1 MECVTVRTD
10 EMQEA
15 AELGFLDIDGKRS
28 DSVST
33 RLPYEALCAID
44 ALAAMDDIKR
54 SEWIR
59 DAVIEKLVRLKRQHD
74 YLSKAFGGA
83 TNTTNT
89 TYSKN
94 T

>member
-1 MECVTVRTD
+1 
-10 EMQEA
+10 MQEA
-15 AELGFLDIDGKRS
+15 LELGFLDVQGKKT
-28 DSVST
+28 DSTSVRMT
-33 RLPYEALCAID
+33 HEALQAID

>member
-1 MECVTVRTD
+1 
-10 EMQEA
+10 
-15 AELGFLDIDGKRS
+15 
-28 DSVST
+28 
-33 RLPYEALCAID
+33 
-44 ALAAMDDIKR
+44 MDDIKR